1 MKYTRWEVRRVLE
14 RNYRRAIERLF
25 LKLLREI
32 KQIDDPLL
40 IPGAIRRYARSP
52 TFRREARKIVL
63 RMATQLFSDGNITW
77 REASRRGS
85 RGRMLYNALQKELV
99 NTAMGNTYK
108 RIVEENAEWI
118 STMPDKLAKKV
129 TERAAKQYESGKRPD
144 EIAKDIRRACPEM
157 TKAHAKLIAR
167 TETSKAS
174 TALTQA
180 RCGALNLDWYVWRTS
195 SDERVRDSHSI
206 MDGVLINWNDPPNPE
221 KLNRE
226 RHTYENYHAGNI
238 FNCRCYPQPLI
249 MLSDVKWPHKVYY
262 GGRIRMMTLA
272 EFKRIAGGNLRR

>member
-32 KQIDDPLL
+32 KHIDDPLL

-118 STMPDKLAKKV
+118 STMPDKLAKKRGSEV
-129 TERAAKQYESGKRPD
+129 LQITPSVRVIKR
-144 EIAKDIRRACPEM
+144 KSLG
-157 TKAHAKLIAR
+157 TQQ
-167 TETSKAS
+167 
-174 TALTQA
+174 LT
-180 RCGALNLDWYVWRTS
+180 
-195 SDERVRDSHSI
+195 
-206 MDGVLINWNDPPNPE
+206 M
-221 KLNRE
+221 
-226 RHTYENYHAGNI
+226 
-238 FNCRCYPQPLI
+238 
-249 MLSDVKWPHKVYY
+249 
-262 GGRIRMMTLA
+262 
-272 EFKRIAGGNLRR
+272 